1 MKRLMI
7 IAALAMCCLVSCT
20 NDDTKPADTTAP
32 AETTGVVETTGA
44 ADSITDIV
52 TSGETFVA

>member
-7 IAALAMCCLVSCT
+7 IAVLAMCCLVSCT
-20 NDDTKPADTTAP
+20 NDGTKPAETTAP
-32 AETTGVVETTGA
+32 VETTGVVETTGA
-44 ADSITDIV
+44 ADSITDVV